1 MHSAPKISIIT
12 VCYNAEKY
20 IEETILSVI
29 SQDYSNLEYII
40 IDGKSKD
47 NTCSII
53 EKYIASISK
62 FRSEKDNGIYD
73 AMNKGL
79 QEATGDYVLFMNAG
93 DKFYKNDTIS
103 QAVTLSNNADI
114 FYGEALYTNDEGKPL
129 ALMSEI
135 RNRKLPAHLN
145 WKSMQYGMI
154 VSHQAIFV
162 RKKLTNSYNLKYKY
176 SSDIDWIINALKKTD
191 VTKTQNTQL
200 IIAECRMGGVS
211 QQQHK
216 KSLKE
221 RYVVLSSHY
230 GAISNFFNHIYI
242 GLKTFG
248 KKRVKY

>member
-1 MHSAPKISIIT
+1 MHLAPKISIIT

-47 NTCSII
+47 NTLAVI
-53 EKYIASISK
+53 EKYAHSVAKIV
-62 FRSEKDNGIYD
+62 SEKDSGIYD

-79 QEATGDYVLFMNAG
+79 LLATGDYVLFMNAG
-93 DKFYKNDTIS
+93 DKFHKNNTIT
-103 QAVTLSNNADI
+103 QAVKLSNKADI
-114 FYGEALYTNDEGKPL
+114 FYGEALYTNDDGKPL

-145 WKSMQYGMI
+145 WKCMQYGMI

-162 RKKLTNSYNLKYKY
+162 STQLAEAYNLKYKY
-176 SSDIDWIINALKKTD
+176 SSDIDWIINALKKTEA
-191 VTKTQNTQL
+191 TKTQNTQL
-200 IIAECRMGGVS
+200 IIAECRMGGIS

-216 KSLKE
+216 NSLKE
-221 RYVVLSSHY
+221 RYAILASHY
-230 GAISNFFNHIYI
+230 GTIKNFFNHIFI
-242 GLKTFG
+242 ALKTFG